1 MPRPNA
7 GPRLKPNKLQVY
19 EIRWTETGTGRSKR
33 VSTGT
38 TDAVEAANTFR
49 AWQEVVARDEVA
61 AEVATVRA
69 MFEGYWSEHV
79 EANCASTASAKSQKA
94 MLLAHFGDMRPTEVT
109 PADVRAYT
117 KKRCSGEI
125 GGRAKG
131 GV

>member
-1 MPRPNA
+1 MIRRPPRSTLFPYTTLFRSDRGVPMPRPNA

-38 TDAVEAANTFR
+38 TDAAEAANTFR

-79 EANCASTASAKSQKA
+79 E
-94 MLLAHFGDMRPTEVT
+94 
-109 PADVRAYT
+109 
-117 KKRCSGEI
+117 
-125 GGRAKG
+125 
-131 GV
+131 